1 MKLYKLVLYISLTI
15 LLSCTNNKKEID
27 YVVFA
32 GTIEGENIDSLQLL
46 NKNRKPIKTISLSKE
61 LTFNDTLFIPK
72 GYYYIGDFKTSTKLL
87 FLKPSYNLQVNIL
100 SNSMDYSISFK
111 GIGANENNYLS
122 QKKEFDKNFEN
133 YKYYLSLNEEKILK
147 LSDSMHI
154 IKTYFFNTYKN
165 LDKDFNL
172 CETFI
177 IENDRVKLLNRY
189 RQGRG
194 SIIGKNDFQVSD
206 NFLYNFNSSFLS
218 NEKLLMHPDYMS
230 YVDSFV
236 GFKLYKNKYEWN
248 NFLASLEIIDAEINN
263 QKIKDELAYNTMKF
277 AINRTRNFDEVY
289 NKYMSIEKNED
300 YRNEIEKTYLNLKKI
315 SKGTISPTF
324 ELYDVNN
331 RIVTLESLKGKLVYI
346 DIWGT
351 WCLPCIQEIPSLKKI
366 EKEFRN
372 KDIHFVSIC
381 TNDKKENF
389 EKFVNDKEL
398 SGIQLFAPDSNISF
412 FKDYQLKTF
421 PRFILIDKEGKIID
435 ANAYKPSDPK
445 VKELI
450 LKYLK

>member
-15 LLSCTNNKKEID
+15 LLSCTNSKKEID
-27 YVVFA
+27 YVVFS
-32 GTIEGENIDSLQLL
+32 GTIEGENIDSLQLI
-46 NKNRKPIKTISLSKE
+46 NKNHKPIKTISLSADNSFK
-61 LTFNDTLFIPK
+61 DTLFIPN
-72 GYYYIGDFKTSTKLL
+72 GYYFLGDWNTTKQLYL
-87 FLKPSYNLQVNIL
+87 RHSFNLVAKIVYHEKETTL
-100 SNSMDYSISFK
+100 SFK
-111 GIGANENNYLS
+111 GIGANENNYLY
-122 QKKEFDKNFEN
+122 QKKEFDTNFIN
-133 YKYYLSLNEEKILK
+133 YRDYLSLNEEDFLK
-147 LSDSMHI
+147 LSDSIHI
-154 IKTYFFNTYKN
+154 IKTNFFNTYKN

-218 NEKLLMHPDYMS
+218 NEKLLMHPDYLS

-248 NFLASLEIIDAEINN
+248 NFLASLEIIDTEINN
-263 QKIKDELAYNTMKF
+263 HKIKDELAYNTMKF

-351 WCLPCIQEIPSLKKI
+351 WCVPCIQEIPSLKKI

-435 ANAYKPSDPK
+435 ANAFKPSDPK
-445 VKELI
+445 LKELI
-450 LKYLK
+450 LEELN

>member
-15 LLSCTNNKKEID
+15 LLSCTNSKKEID
-27 YVVFA
+27 YVVFS
-32 GTIEGENIDSLQLL
+32 GTIEGENIDSLQLI
-46 NKNRKPIKTISLSKE
+46 NKNHKPIKTISLSADNSFK
-61 LTFNDTLFIPK
+61 DTLFIPN
-72 GYYYIGDFKTSTKLL
+72 GYYFLGDWNTTKQLYL
-87 FLKPSYNLQVNIL
+87 RHSFNLVAKIVYHEKETTL
-100 SNSMDYSISFK
+100 SFK
-111 GIGANENNYLS
+111 GIGANENNYLY
-122 QKKEFDKNFEN
+122 QKKEFDTNFIN
-133 YKYYLSLNEEKILK
+133 YRDYLSLNEEDFLK
-147 LSDSMHI
+147 LSDSIHI
-154 IKTYFFNTYKN
+154 IKTNFFNTYKN

-194 SIIGKNDFQVSD
+194 SIIGKNDFQVLD

-218 NEKLLMHPDYMS
+218 NEKLLMHPDYLS

-248 NFLASLEIIDAEINN
+248 NFLASLEIIDTEINN

-351 WCLPCIQEIPSLKKI
+351 WCVPCIQEIPSLKKI

-435 ANAYKPSDPK
+435 ANAFKPSDPK
-445 VKELI
+445 LKELI
-450 LKYLK
+450 LEELN

>member
-15 LLSCTNNKKEID
+15 LLSCTNSKKEID
-27 YVVFA
+27 YVVFS
-32 GTIEGENIDSLQLL
+32 GTIEGENIDSLQLI
-46 NKNRKPIKTISLSKE
+46 NKNHKPIKTISLSADNSFK
-61 LTFNDTLFIPK
+61 DTLFIPN
-72 GYYYIGDFKTSTKLL
+72 GYYFLGDWNTTKQLYL
-87 FLKPSYNLQVNIL
+87 RHSFNLVAKIVYHEKETTL
-100 SNSMDYSISFK
+100 SFK
-111 GIGANENNYLS
+111 GIGANENNYLY
-122 QKKEFDKNFEN
+122 QKKEFDTNFIN
-133 YKYYLSLNEEKILK
+133 YRDYLSLNEEDFLK
-147 LSDSMHI
+147 LSDSIHI
-154 IKTYFFNTYKN
+154 IKTNFFNTYKN

-218 NEKLLMHPDYMS
+218 NEKLLMHPDYLS

-248 NFLASLEIIDAEINN
+248 NFLASLEIIDTEINN

-351 WCLPCIQEIPSLKKI
+351 WCVPCIQEIPSLKKI

-435 ANAYKPSDPK
+435 ANAFKPSDPK
-445 VKELI
+445 LKELI
-450 LKYLK
+450 LEELN